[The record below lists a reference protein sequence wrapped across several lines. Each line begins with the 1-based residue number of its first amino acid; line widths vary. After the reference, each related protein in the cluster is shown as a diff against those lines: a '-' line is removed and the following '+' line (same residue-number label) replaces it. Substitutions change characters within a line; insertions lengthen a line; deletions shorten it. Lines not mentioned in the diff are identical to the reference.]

1 MADARPFAV
10 YDSAGAPVTGAAA
23 GMSALAW
30 DIAGAS
36 RTPPSVVELG
46 NGLYQVTP
54 TDADE
59 TAGTLVLVDT
69 GAGNEPRRV
78 AIACFEADRSNQFL
92 GWHLEDSA
100 GDLWTGAAPTF
111 GAWDDAAGTPR
122 TPPTVVTVSAGV
134 YVAVPTSA
142 DVEAD
147 CAGRIDSPAG
157 AAPPYLSVAT
167 EPVAGSDADV
177 SYSPGIAPE
186 ALAVKALRDYLLRY
200 LPAKVAA
207 LNALRAASLT
217 SALAGPYTV
226 PSGAKLYLSAT
237 GQEATPAEVTLT
249 AGTRTAAQVAA
260 DITAA
265 AIPGLTA
272 AADDWGR
279 LTLTATAAPAVGAP
293 SVVIVARDQG
303 TGANVVFGWA
313 EAGEHSE
320 TPALVAPSWR
330 GVTDGRPLAV
340 PDMGQGFWVMLGNR
354 SVRPTHPGPRR
365 DTFNVTIATELWR
378 PFSANAPPHRTREAI
393 SACVRAV
400 RELLLSTDG
409 RYLGRQGSGDVQLAD
424 VADVSISGDPLRLN
438 EAPGILF
445 DVAQMTLTVRVF
457 QRPDEAP

>member
-10 YDSAGAPVTGAAA
+10 YDSTGAPVTGAAA

-30 DIAGAS
+30 DIAGNV
-36 RTPPSVVELG
+36 RTPPSIVELG
-46 NGLYQVTP
+46 AGLYQVTP

-59 TAGTLVLVDT
+59 AAGTLVLVDT

-78 AIACFEADRSNQFL
+78 AIACFEADRSNQFF

-100 GDLWTGAAPTF
+100 GALWAGAAPTF

-134 YVAVPTSA
+134 YVAVPSTS
-142 DVEAD
+142 DVTAD

-167 EPVAGSDADV
+167 EPVVEGGDADV

-217 SALAGPYTV
+217 SALAGPFTV
-226 PSGAKLYLSAT
+226 PSGAVLRLSTVGQDAT
-237 GQEATPAEVTLT
+237 AEEVALT
-249 AGTRTAAQVAA
+249 SGTRTAVQVAA

-265 AIPGLTA
+265 AVPGLA
-272 AADDWGR
+272 ASADDWGR
-279 LTLTATAAPAVGAP
+279 LVLAATTAPAEGAP
-293 SVVIVARDQG
+293 SVVIVGHDEDG
-303 TGANVVFGWA
+303 TGANAAFGWA
-313 EAGEHSE
+313 VGGEHFE
-320 TPALVAPSWR
+320 TAALVAPSWR

-354 SVRPTHPGPRR
+354 STRPTHPGVRR
-365 DTFNVTIATELWR
+365 DTYLVTIQTDIWR

-424 VADVSISGDPLRLN
+424 VSDVSIAGDPLRLN

-445 DVAQMTLTVRVF
+445 DVARITLTVRVF
-457 QRPDEAP
+457 QRPD